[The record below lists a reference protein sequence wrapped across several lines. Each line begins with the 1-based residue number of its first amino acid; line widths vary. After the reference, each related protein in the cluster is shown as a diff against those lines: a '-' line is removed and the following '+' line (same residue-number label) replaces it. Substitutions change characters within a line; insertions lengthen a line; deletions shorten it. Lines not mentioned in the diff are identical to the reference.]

1 MAAATSVTS
10 FVTALG
16 PIKVEIVQG
25 TFAASTD
32 TYASKLQRPL
42 FVIAKKNVTG
52 TANTVSSISGKT
64 VTVTDA
70 DISDSVCHL
79 IIVGF

>member
-10 FVTALG
+10 YVTALG
-16 PIKVEIVQG
+16 PIKIEWVTG
-25 TFAASTD
+25 TFAATGD
-32 TYASKLQRPL
+32 TYASKLVRPIFAL
-42 FVIAKKNVTG
+42 AKKNVTG
-52 TANTVSSISGKT
+52 TANTVTSISGKT

-70 DISDSVCHL
+70 DISSSAVHL